1 MGARSRHADLFEV
14 NMRARAIPSEFRPP
28 ALIAR
33 ILAGGADSDPV
44 RLHGAIV
51 AAFEVHGQRGA
62 RRDVLYPAIAAARKL
77 DAAARDTIAQ
87 AIHDH
92 LVHQG

>member
-1 MGARSRHADLFEV
+1 VDTHRQAL
-14 NMRARAIPSEFRPP
+14 PTEFRPP

-33 ILAGGADSDPV
+33 ILAGGADDDPV

-51 AAFEVHGQRGA
+51 AAFEIHGRCGA
-62 RRDVLYPAIAAARKL
+62 RSEVLDPAIAAAGRL
-77 DAAARDTIAQ
+77 DSSSRDAIAQ

>member
-1 MGARSRHADLFEV
+1 VDLHPCT
-14 NMRARAIPSEFRPP
+14 IPREFLPA

-33 ILAGGADSDPV
+33 ILAGGIDGDPV

-51 AAFEVHGQRGA
+51 AAFEIHGPRGA
-62 RRDVLYPAIAAARKL
+62 RRDVLFPAIASARRL
-77 DAAARDTIAQ
+77 EQPARD
-87 AIHDH
+87 AITRAIRDH

>member
-1 MGARSRHADLFEV
+1 MHP
-14 NMRARAIPSEFRPP
+14 RAIPSEFRPP

-33 ILAGGADSDPV
+33 ILAGGADADPV

-51 AAFEVHGQRGA
+51 AAFEVHGGRAA
-62 RRDVLYPAIAAARKL
+62 RRDVLYPAMAAARGL
-77 DAAARDTIAQ
+77 DDIARDAIAH

-92 LVHQG
+92 LVQQG